1 MKTLNSAKMDQNTRE
16 KKNFKKIHVWI
27 YAMLSL
33 SLEKLDIQM
42 SQIISTFPYL
52 LAICH
57 PLLCG
62 LTLSN
67 VVERK
72 QISEY
77 NNVLE

>member
-16 KKNFKKIHVWI
+16 KKKFLKIHVWI

-62 LTLSN
+62 LTISN

>member
-16 KKNFKKIHVWI
+16 KKKILKIHVWI

-62 LTLSN
+62 LTISN

>member
-1 MKTLNSAKMDQNTRE
+1 MDLCYTFIESGKVR
-16 KKNFKKIHVWI
+16 
-27 YAMLSL
+27 
-33 SLEKLDIQM
+33 QM

-52 LAICH
+52 LAIFH

-72 QISEY
+72 QSVNTIMCL
-77 NNVLE
+77 NNFKLSPIIYTVV

>member
-1 MKTLNSAKMDQNTRE
+1 MDQNTRE
-16 KKNFKKIHVWI
+16 KKNFLKIHVWI

>member
-1 MKTLNSAKMDQNTRE
+1 MDLC
-16 KKNFKKIHVWI
+16 
-27 YAMLSL
+27 YAFIESG
-33 SLEKLDIQM
+33 KVRQM

-52 LAICH
+52 LAIFH
-57 PLLCG
+57 PLSRG

-77 NNVLE
+77 SNVLE

>member
-16 KKNFKKIHVWI
+16 KKKNLKIHVWI

-62 LTLSN
+62 LTISN